1 MCRKIKI
8 QLNKKIESLVRFTL
22 RLSGMRMTYEYEAIA
37 DEETTTLTRY
47 IFHFGKTPEREPS
60 GTIKLKTSEVIEK
73 LNELNIGGWDGFDG
87 PHPKNVSDGEMFEFV
102 AETKEFCIRAV
113 GSQNFPA
120 NYREFKT
127 WLNEHLPW

>member
-1 MCRKIKI
+1 MCRKTKK

-22 RLSGMRMTYEYEAIA
+22 RISGMRMTYEYEAIA
-37 DEETTTLTRY
+37 DTETTTLTRY
-47 IFHFGKTPEREPS
+47 IFHFGKTPEREPN

-113 GSQNFPA
+113 GSQNFPP

-127 WLNEHLPW
+127 WLNEQLPW